1 MTHYKLNR
9 IWNKLKAQVEIISNF
24 VYKSE
29 VVSRLQ
35 EKGCNVKSVH
45 ALNVIL
51 EGMGLQERSGR
62 DWVTTDAGVPFTIYR
77 GRVFNADAWHPSI
90 VDAVYDYLRTK

>member
-1 MTHYKLNR
+1 MAYNIHGDL
-9 IWNKLKAQVEIISNF
+9 
-24 VYKSE
+24 YKSE

-51 EGMGLQERSGR
+51 EEMGLQERSGR